1 MNPARDTAVAGA
13 TAATHEPAQHP
24 ATLQVCR
31 YVARTRALRPVIG
44 EFDIGVPA
52 DDLKRHAAEAL
63 RRNQFMAYTVSLPD
77 HFDTDELCFVPQR
90 AWCDILSIRTNGWR
104 RHHGDHRRGLNE
116 ILSDLAAAVACG
128 KLRILS
134 AEELELERA
143 RGVAL
148 ARLDLGR
155 RSGVARAR
163 AVVEDALARE
173 GLEGTAAA
181 DYVLCVSE
189 AASNMLLHGGGGGT
203 LTLRRLEDRL
213 RAVVADGGPGLN
225 FVNWMEP
232 PSPQGQASMG
242 YGLKI
247 IMDNL
252 DTVGLHTG
260 EHGTTLLLDRMT
272 TTGR

>member
-1 MNPARDTAVAGA
+1 MNEARH
-13 TAATHEPAQHP
+13 AAARAPGLADEGMSQP

-31 YVARTRALRPVIG
+31 YMVRTRTLRPVVG
-44 EFDIGVPA
+44 DFDIGIPA
-52 DDLKRHAAEAL
+52 SDLRRHAAEAL

-77 HFDTDELCFVPQR
+77 HFDTDELCFVPQSG
-90 AWCDILSIRTNGWR
+90 WCDILSIRTNGWR

-134 AEELELERA
+134 AEEVEVECA

-148 ARLDLGR
+148 VELDLAGPA
-155 RSGVARAR
+155 GVARAR
-163 AVVEDALARE
+163 EAVERVLARE
-173 GLEGTAAA
+173 GLEQTSRD

-189 AASNMLLHGGGGGT
+189 AASNMLLHGGGSGR
-203 LTLRRLEDRL
+203 LALRRLEDRL
-213 RAVVADGGPGLN
+213 RAVVADEGPGLN

-260 EHGTTLLLDRMT
+260 DRGTTLLLDRMT

>member
-1 MNPARDTAVAGA
+1 MSEARHTALARSAEAAAGSC
-13 TAATHEPAQHP
+13 PHP

-31 YVARTRALRPVIG
+31 YMARTRTLRPVIG
-44 EFDIGVPA
+44 GPDIGIPQ

-77 HFDTDELCFVPQR
+77 HFDTDELCFVPQG

-134 AEELELERA
+134 AEELELERT

-148 ARLDLGR
+148 AELDLTESG
-155 RSGVARAR
+155 GVAQAR
-163 AVVEDALARE
+163 DVVEAVLRRE
-173 GLEGTAAA
+173 GLDATGCT

-203 LTLRRLEDRL
+203 LTLRRLDDRL
-213 RAVVADGGPGLN
+213 RAVVADEGPGLN

-232 PSPQGQASMG
+232 PSSQGQASMG

-247 IMDNL
+247 IVDNL
-252 DTVGLHTG
+252 DTVSLHTG
-260 EHGTTLLLDRMT
+260 DRGTTLLLDRMT